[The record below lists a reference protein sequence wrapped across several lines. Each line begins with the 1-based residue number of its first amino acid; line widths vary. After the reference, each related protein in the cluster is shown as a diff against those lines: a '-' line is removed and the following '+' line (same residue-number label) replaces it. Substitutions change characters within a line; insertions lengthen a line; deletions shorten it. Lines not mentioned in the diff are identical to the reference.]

1 MPQTTTQ
8 ERNQADSPEI
18 SAFRYTASS
27 ESEPLTPLNLNG
39 LRFGVSRKTL
49 SDRLLSGIRF
59 LVSVPPKPTAEPS
72 SYEARTEDLGVFRY
86 QIPLSEYRNRRRASA
101 AMGRRVALVGGLAV
115 SLPLLAFV
123 AWKNLPA
130 QQLSASPKAAVA
142 PVSAGSPAPE
152 QPIQAA
158 AEVAGP
164 SQPKQAAE
172 QTGPEQPQ
180 QVAPA
185 PTKAGTTPA
194 VPLVLAPTKT
204 YRVVSGDT
212 ISEIAKAHRITRRA
226 LRAANG
232 FGQDSHLKVGQ
243 TLLIPIPFDTAAPE
257 TPVLKTQDQLTRHEA
272 GGARAA
278 AVPAEKAEKPAA
290 KPKKKRTR
298 STTYEIQD
306 GDTLSGIADKYDLRV
321 ADLVEAND
329 IDFHTRLK
337 IGRKIVIPATPKADD
352 GEGRNYRKRDKRK
365 VASRGLLGDLGR
377 AVSKTFLW
385 PTAGRLSSGYGY
397 RGDHFHS
404 GLDITNH
411 VGAPIR
417 ASKAGVVVTAGWDGA
432 YGKTVDIRHA
442 DGVVTR
448 YAHCSKIMVSTG
460 DRVGQGETIAL
471 VGETG
476 RATGPHVHYE
486 VRVNG
491 RPVDPKKFI

>member
-59 LVSVPPKPTAEPS
+59 LVSVPPKPTADASPYEP
-72 SYEARTEDLGVFRY
+72 RTEDLGVFRY

-115 SLPLLAFV
+115 SLPLLAIM

-130 QQLSASPKAAVA
+130 QQLSASPKAAVV
-142 PVSAGSPAPE
+142 PVSAGPAPE
-152 QPIQAA
+152 Q
-158 AEVAGP
+158 AG
-164 SQPKQAAE
+164 A
-172 QTGPEQPQ
+172 EQPQ

-185 PTKAGTTPA
+185 KAGAVPA

-204 YRVVSGDT
+204 YRVVAGDT

-243 TLLIPIPFDTAAPE
+243 TLLIPMPFDAAVPE
-257 TPVLKTQDQLTRHEA
+257 TSAPKAPDQLARREA
-272 GGARAA
+272 GGARAE
-278 AVPAEKAEKPAA
+278 AVAAEKADKPAA

-298 STTYEIQD
+298 STTYAIQD

-337 IGRKIVIPATPKADD
+337 IGRKIVIPATPKAEE
-352 GEGRNYRKRDKRK
+352 GEGRSYRKRDKRK

-442 DGVVTR
+442 DGIVTR
-448 YAHCSKIMVSTG
+448 YAHCSKIMVSPG

-486 VRVNG
+486 VRING